1 MFKKAEIEINELNN
15 VDIIVTSDIGIT
27 GPPDWKEWMAQYE
40 EDDE

>member
-1 MFKKAEIEINELNN
+1 MFEKAEIEINKLND

-27 GPPDWKEWMAQYE
+27 GPSDWKNWMMQN